1 VPGVR
6 PALAECGAVR
16 TARSN
21 GVRRIMFESL
31 EARSCVEA
39 DGYISHLTAS
49 SVAAKPRT
57 AIVRNIFV
65 SVGIWAK
72 N

>member
-1 VPGVR
+1 
-6 PALAECGAVR
+6 
-16 TARSN
+16 
-21 GVRRIMFESL
+21 MFESL